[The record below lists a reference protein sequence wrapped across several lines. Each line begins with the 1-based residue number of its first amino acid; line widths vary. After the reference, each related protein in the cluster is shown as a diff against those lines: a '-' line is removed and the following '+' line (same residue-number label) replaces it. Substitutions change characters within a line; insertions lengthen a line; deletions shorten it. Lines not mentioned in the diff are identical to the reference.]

1 MSQSYQS
8 KGSENSEASH
18 SFGDKFDQW
27 QGNDREIEN
36 VPPFLKVVFGAHCHQ
51 LDSSLHGKGSGEKL
65 NEKKQSLIFISESKR
80 GDETTNSM
88 Y

>member
-27 QGNDREIEN
+27 QGNDREVEN
-36 VPPFLKVVFGAHCHQ
+36 VPSFLKVVFGAHCHQ

-65 NEKKQSLIFISESKR
+65 NEKKKKQSLISISESK
-80 GDETTNSM
+80 GKN